1 MTEQTTKTQAR
12 LVYVVDKHEYV
23 LENMRTILQKAG
35 FETSGSTDPEKVMRT
50 LRETSFDLLLL
61 GGGIAPNHRMAYIE
75 YIHNH
80 KPEIRIVEHFGGP
93 ATILQEVNLAFDAN
107 A

>member
-1 MTEQTTKTQAR
+1 MTEQQTKMPAR

-23 LENMRTILQKAG
+23 LENMRKILQKAG

-50 LRETSFDLLLL
+50 LRETSFDVLLL
-61 GGGIAPNHRMAYIE
+61 GGGIAPNHRAAYIE
-75 YIHNH
+75 YIQNH
-80 KPEIRIVEHFGGP
+80 KPEVRIVEHFGGP
-93 ATILQEVNLAFDAN
+93 ATILHEVNMAFDTN